1 MQRAERTRKS
11 RKQKSVKIF
20 WRSGIKYACS
30 RPYIIRRGDVIM
42 TVVEKVAMIRANPH
56 RFGAIRAL
64 VSVGLLAIG
73 VVASTAVPAIAAA
86 ERIFV

>member
-1 MQRAERTRKS
+1 
-11 RKQKSVKIF
+11 
-20 WRSGIKYACS
+20 
-30 RPYIIRRGDVIM
+30 
-42 TVVEKVAMIRANPH
+42 MIRANAL

-64 VSVGLLAIG
+64 VVSVGLLAIG